1 MTSRLG
7 TLLLL
12 GLVAA
17 CSMLN
22 REGPDVTCTD
32 LGDGAENACVDGIIA
47 SCSGGAVHW
56 RVCDDK
62 KACEQSWQVEGQF
75 RCADSDPIPNAAP
88 TGGSGGGGGGTGAV
102 AGNGGTGAVP
112 ETGGSG
118 GTGGTSAASCD
129 QCITNSCADKINAC
143 NADAKCS
150 ELLTCIKA
158 CGDTSCSKACVYKYP
173 DSASY
178 LGYSLRQCV
187 LDNCP
192 KECPTWS

>member
-7 TLLLL
+7 ALLLL
-12 GLVAA
+12 ALATA
-17 CSMLN
+17 CSVLN
-22 REGPDVTCTD
+22 RDGPDATCANLD
-32 LGDGAENACVDGIIA
+32 DGAKNACADGIIA
-47 SCSGGAVHW
+47 TCTAGEVRWH
-56 RVCDDK
+56 VCDDE
-62 KACEQSWQVEGQF
+62 KACEQAWQVEGQY
-75 RCADSDPIPNAAP
+75 RCADSDPFPNGVP
-88 TGGSGGGGGGTGAV
+88 TGGSGGGGAGGTGAV

-112 ETGGSG
+112 GSGG
-118 GTGGTSAASCD
+118 GTGGMSAASCD
-129 QCITNSCADKINAC
+129 QCITNSCADKLNAC